1 MAFFLKSN
9 SKSTFDLLSKSF
21 NDLESFNFE
30 KNCKPIKMTLTWNSP
45 NYFFLKTKNTQN
57 TLTTIY
63 SKQILVPNTYPT
75 FHWLSRKS
83 LKTVMMIIKCVSIQE
98 VTIFTTQT
106 DM

>member
-1 MAFFLKSN
+1 M
-9 SKSTFDLLSKSF
+9 TFK
-21 NDLESFNFE
+21 SFNFE
-30 KNCKPIKMTLTWNSP
+30 KNCKPIKMTLTWNIP
-45 NYFFLKTKNTQN
+45 NYFLLKTKNTQN